1 MGINYSLIKG
11 WRLCQERPEH
21 TIFLG
26 LHPSQLCTLFIKID
40 AASANI
46 ISTLDSTRSKEKD
59 NRTNGQDVRH
69 HLPSLPS
76 PPGLPRWL
84 SGKESTCH
92 AGDPHSVPGWEDLL
106 EEEMV
111 THSSILAWEIPWT
124 GEPGGL
130 QSMGSQAL
138 DMTEHARST
147 PLPLL
152 HAQLKLLTS

>member
-26 LHPSQLCTLFIKID
+26 IHPSKLCALFIKID

-46 ISTLDSTRSKEKD
+46 ISILDGMRNKEKN

-76 PPGLPRWL
+76 PGLPRWL
-84 SGKESTCH
+84 SGKESPCH
-92 AGDPHSVPGWEDLL
+92 AGGPGSIPGWEDLL

-111 THSSILAWEIPWT
+111 THSSILAWEISWT
-124 GEPGGL
+124 EESGGL
-130 QSMGSQAL
+130 WSKGSQRVTHDLA
-138 DMTEHARST
+138 TK
-147 PLPLL
+147 
-152 HAQLKLLTS
+152 QQ